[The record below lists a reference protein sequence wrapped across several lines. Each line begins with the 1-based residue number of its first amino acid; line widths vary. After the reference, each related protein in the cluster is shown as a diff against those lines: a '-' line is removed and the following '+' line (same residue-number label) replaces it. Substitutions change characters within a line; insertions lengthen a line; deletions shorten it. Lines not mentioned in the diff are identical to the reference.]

1 MCSWNKQ
8 LPNVRCGVDIRD
20 CRRRRRRGGGHVASG
35 SDICPLP
42 TLPSY
47 TRLRAVAE
55 LLQLQALK
63 PTNICH
69 ITSYSIRPHDYDVGL
84 FGFVFRVF
92 KFY

>member
-1 MCSWNKQ
+1 MYDAASTFGTVVVVVGTRGVRIGH
-8 LPNVRCGVDIRD
+8 LP
-20 CRRRRRRGGGHVASG
+20 
-35 SDICPLP
+35 PP

-63 PTNICH
+63 PTNMCL